1 QGQPS
6 PVGVPGELFIGGV
19 QVGLGYWRSPHLT
32 AERFIPDAFS
42 DSPGARLYRTG
53 DLARWLP
60 DGTLEYLGRS
70 DFQVK
75 LRGFRIELG
84 EVENALRSIP
94 SVSDAVVTVRDE
106 ARLVAYLVSTS
117 QDASALRDALSQ
129 RLPEYMVPSAFVFLD
144 ALPLS
149 PSGKVDRKALPAPD
163 FVPVTREFVAPRTP
177 TEQLLASLFA
187 SVLRVEQVGATDHFF
202 ELGGHSL
209 LGTRLVAQLRSAT
222 GVTLPLRDLFE
233 APTVELLAKRL
244 VALSQGESDGAAKLA
259 PVARTGVI
267 PLSFAQ
273 QRLWFLDQ
281 LQPGTASYNLPAAL
295 RLEGSLDVEALRQSL
310 RALVQRHEVLRT
322 HFIVRDSQPIQVIRP
337 EAEVELPVVELG
349 GLDGQPREAEARR
362 LMREEAL
369 RPFDLARGPLVRA
382 SLLRLDA
389 RQHLLLV
396 TVHHIISDGWSTEI
410 MVREL
415 GAFYRQFSGG
425 EAAQLAALPIQ
436 YADFSVWQR
445 QWLDGE
451 RLRGELDW
459 WREQLT
465 GAPAALELPTDRPR
479 PAAQTEHGAVLPIEL
494 SGSLSNAVKALAQ
507 REGATPFMVLLAAWQ
522 LVLSRYSGQN
532 DVSVGSPI
540 ANRNRAETEGL
551 VGFFVNTLVLRSSID
566 TQRTFRELLG
576 QVRLS
581 TLAAYE
587 HQDVPFEK
595 LVEELQPQRDLSRS
609 PLFQVTLTLQNTPSA
624 TLTLPGI
631 TLTQLPPELETSKFD
646 ISLLLEEG
654 SGGFAGVFNYN
665 TDLFDAATIEGLSRH
680 FSVLLTEA
688 VSTPDTQLARLPL
701 LTSAEKQQVL
711 STWNETARAY
721 PRSAS
726 VHALF
731 EQQVTRSPDAVAV
744 VSGDE
749 AVTYSQLDARSNQLA
764 HHLRALGVLPGS
776 RVAVR
781 LDRSA
786 DLIVSLLAILKAGAS
801 YVPLDKAWPSE
812 RLSFVLRESAAG
824 VLVSHSDV
832 ADDLPAFGAVLL
844 LVDEEASRIARRPTT
859 ALASEVTGDDLAYV
873 MFTSGSTGEPK
884 GVCVPHRGVTRLV
897 SSSFIHFGASE
908 VWLHAAPVAF
918 DASTLEIWGALLH
931 GSKLVLAPPHSLSL
945 EELGAVLVREKV
957 SSLWL
962 TAALFE
968 QMVAHQPVA
977 LSGVRQLLAGG
988 D

>member
-1 QGQPS
+1 GSSLSSIPIGRPVANTRLYVLDSQGQPS

-84 EVENALRSIP
+84 EVENALRSVP

-106 ARLVAYLVSTS
+106 ARLIAYLVSTS

-163 FVPVTREFVAPRTP
+163 FVPVAREFVAPRTP

-244 VALSQGESDGAAKLA
+244 GALSQGESDGAAKLA
-259 PVARTGVI
+259 PVSRAGAI

-295 RLEGSLDVEALRQSL
+295 RLEGSLDVAALRQSL

-322 HFIVRDSQPIQVIRP
+322 HFVVRDSQPLQVIRP
-337 EAEVELPVVELG
+337 EAEVELPVVELA
-349 GLDGQPREAEARR
+349 GLDGQPREEEARR

-425 EAAQLAALPIQ
+425 EPAQLASLPIQ

-465 GAPAALELPTDRPR
+465 GAPSALELPTDRPR
-479 PAAQTEHGAVLPIEL
+479 PAAQTERGAVLPIEL

-522 LVLSRYSGQN
+522 LVLSRYSGQD

-551 VGFFVNTLVLRSSID
+551 VGFFVNTLVLRSRID

-726 VHALF
+726 VHSLF
-731 EQQVTRSPDAVAV
+731 EQQVARSPDAVAV

-764 HHLRALGVLPGS
+764 H
-776 RVAVR
+776 
-781 LDRSA
+781 
-786 DLIVSLLAILKAGAS
+786 
-801 YVPLDKAWPSE
+801 
-812 RLSFVLRESAAG
+812 
-824 VLVSHSDV
+824 
-832 ADDLPAFGAVLL
+832 
-844 LVDEEASRIARRPTT
+844 
-859 ALASEVTGDDLAYV
+859 
-873 MFTSGSTGEPK
+873 
-884 GVCVPHRGVTRLV
+884 
-897 SSSFIHFGASE
+897 
-908 VWLHAAPVAF
+908 
-918 DASTLEIWGALLH
+918 
-931 GSKLVLAPPHSLSL
+931 
-945 EELGAVLVREKV
+945 
-957 SSLWL
+957 
-962 TAALFE
+962 
-968 QMVAHQPVA
+968 
-977 LSGVRQLLAGG
+977 
-988 D
+988 